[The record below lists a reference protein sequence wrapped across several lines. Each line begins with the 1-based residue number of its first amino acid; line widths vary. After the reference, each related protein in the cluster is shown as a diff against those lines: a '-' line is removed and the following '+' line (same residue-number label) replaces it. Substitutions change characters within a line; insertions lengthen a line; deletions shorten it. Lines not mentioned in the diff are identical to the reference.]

1 MEYEKSIF
9 ENMGNQQLKKYLK
22 FVDHLLKLTK
32 SRYDDMSTFWVIT
45 EGLDAKLAGPLGRKW
60 LGRLDVEY
68 LYFLLTKNDL
78 SSDGELIRPELN
90 TSTVDHI
97 GTDRILVRVT
107 RRTSFDSYLSEDL
120 TEGYLQTLKND
131 DNINPYDWEEV
142 DREDLEIDEMD
153 YFFDIENKK

>member
-1 MEYEKSIF
+1 MEQEKSVF

-32 SRYDDMSTFWVIT
+32 ARYDNMSTFWVIT
-45 EGLDAKLAGPLGRKW
+45 EDLDSKLAGPLGRKW

-90 TSTVDHI
+90 VSTVDHI
-97 GTDRILVRVT
+97 STDRILVKVT
-107 RRTSFDSYLSEDL
+107 TRTSFDSYLSEDL

-131 DNINPYDWEEV
+131 DNINPYDWHEV
-142 DREDLEIDEMD
+142 YREDLEIDEMD
-153 YFFDIENKK
+153 SEFFIEK